1 MEEQAVK
8 SGPKKSWTRKQAM
21 TVIGV
26 GAFMFLLAI
35 IIPTKEQ
42 STAYMIKVIV
52 GIVGIIIACV
62 GAYFRPMKAPEDAK
76 Q

>member
-1 MEEQAVK
+1 MEEQTLK
-8 SGPKKSWTRKQAM
+8 SEPKKTWTQKQAM

-35 IIPTKEQ
+35 IIPTKEM
-42 STAYMIKVIV
+42 STAYVVKAIG
-52 GIVGIIIACV
+52 GIVGILVACV
-62 GAYFRPMKAPEDAK
+62 GAYFRPMKAPKDAK